1 MSTLTNKNYDNIES
15 LSKSEI
21 KTILNRMGISLDRSK
36 HPKSYYIS
44 LYNSAQKAKHKVTRD
59 DTSFA
64 FNGNRATTR
73 KRKRSLKQKK
83 QLKSEALESIEEDNN
98 EQQST
103 SKKPNESKF
112 KFTLEKEQQNDK
124 MMSYQVKFDNEGQ
137 KKEKNRNENIIE
149 NEFVKYNME
158 NDKDDNIIIEK
169 EPIKVSIQMKK
180 NSFVVNKKVP
190 KEIVDTHSIRYKV
203 DVKNDSIDNVFMN
216 YKVDLENDRTM
227 KEIEDKEIPIVHNVI
242 KITKEPKIQQKT
254 FISSNVFKIE
264 DQPMIKES
272 TFVSRP
278 NKGEIIN
285 KIFEIPKIETHSIKN
300 NDVSKPNEEEMPR
313 YKMLT
318 TTLKEEPIKENV
330 FIQKE
335 QPEMPIEIEEPEERY
350 IEENNPEIV
359 DEQPED
365 VRNANLIEYND
376 DVIPIRE
383 EEENDIYKRKEN
395 EHELENKYMND
406 NRKIEEYNEPEE
418 GGIEYDDEEFKRPEQ
433 PNFIYNNYVPQN
445 IQIKEENPINGEEE
459 DKDGLIEYS
468 EENKEGLIEYSD
480 NKEEEKENNEEGL
493 IEYSDEH
500 KESQPIEEEPI
511 IENNK
516 EDEVMQEEKP
526 IVSNPQVQIGTIVQS
541 TQPKYHLVNESF
553 NQTSLNKPTSP
564 SIPMSSTVHN
574 NTQQRPYITH
584 NPFISSIPQQRP
596 HYNTASNPH
605 HSSLPS
611 QSISYPAPP
620 SSSIPLTTS
629 IQNAIIS
636 VSNENNVPS
645 YTMYTYPPN
654 KQPLSNNF
662 VIFTSFLSA
671 FIIIAFIFSFNH
683 PDTISSLY
691 NSDLPLNA
699 LYILLLITAI
709 VVIYKIVS
717 VKRKY
722 KQIAIDDYMR
732 LKKDLHN
739 RRINANVDTD
749 SVIMEEFVV
758 DASTLHQISIS
769 DYNINVLP
777 LLREMISKDRFI
789 IETTTVVMNDERVI
803 WREI

>member
-1 MSTLTNKNYDNIES
+1 MSTLDNKDYNNIES
-15 LSKSEI
+15 LSKTEI
-21 KTILNRMGISLDRSK
+21 KSILTRMGISLDRSK

-64 FNGNRATTR
+64 FNGNRSTTR
-73 KRKRSLKQKK
+73 KRKRSLKPKK
-83 QLKSEALESIEEDNN
+83 QLKSEALESIEEDNDD
-98 EQQST
+98 QQST
-103 SKKPNESKF
+103 SKKQNESKF
-112 KFTLEKEQQNDK
+112 KFTIEKDKGK
-124 MMSYQVKFDNEGQ
+124 MMSYQVQFDNEGQ
-137 KKEKNRNENIIE
+137 KKEKNNNDNIIQ

-158 NDKDDNIIIEK
+158 NDKDDKIIIEK

-180 NSFVVNKKVP
+180 NSFVVNKTVP
-190 KEIVDTHSIRYKV
+190 KEIDDTHSIRYKV

-227 KEIEDKEIPIVHNVI
+227 KEIQDKEIPIVHNVI
-242 KITKEPKIQQKT
+242 KITKEPTIQQKT

-264 DQPMIKES
+264 EQPMIKES
-272 TFVSRP
+272 TFVSLP

-285 KIFEIPKIETHSIKN
+285 KIFEIPKIETPSIKN
-300 NDVSKPNEEEMPR
+300 IEVSKPNEEEMHR

-318 TTLKEEPIKENV
+318 TTLKEEPITENV

-335 QPEMPIEIEEPEERY
+335 QPEMPIEREERY

-365 VRNANLIEYND
+365 VGNANLIEYSD

-383 EEENDIYKRKEN
+383 EEENEVYKRKEN

-406 NRKIEEYNEPEE
+406 NRQIEEDNENEE

-433 PNFIYNNYVPQN
+433 PHFVYNNYVPQN
-445 IQIKEENPINGEEE
+445 IQLKEDNPINEEE
-459 DKDGLIEYS
+459 NKEGLIEYS
-468 EENKEGLIEYSD
+468 EENKEGLIEYND
-480 NKEEEKENNEEGL
+480 NKEDEKEDNEEGL
-493 IEYSDEH
+493 IEYNDEH
-500 KESQPIEEEPI
+500 KESQPI

-516 EDEVMQEEKP
+516 ENIAMREEKP
-526 IVSNPQVQIGTIVQS
+526 ITSNPQVQIETIEANPQS
-541 TQPKYHLVNESF
+541 NEPRYHLVNESF

-564 SIPMSSTVHN
+564 ILPIPSTIQNTIHN
-574 NTQQRPYITH
+574 NTQQRPYVTH
-584 NPFISSIPQQRP
+584 NPFISSIPQQRQY
-596 HYNTASNPH
+596 YNTASNSH
-605 HSSLPS
+605 HYPLPS
-611 QSISYPAPP
+611 KSITYPAPP

-636 VSNENNVPS
+636 VSNEDNVPS

-654 KQPLSNNF
+654 KQPLSNNV

-699 LYILLLITAI
+699 LYLLLLLTAI

-717 VKRKY
+717 IKRKY
-722 KQIAIDDYMR
+722 KQIAIEDYMR

-749 SVIMEEFVV
+749 SVIMEEFIV

-777 LLREMISKDRFI
+777 FLREMISKDRFI